1 MLKHGRPTPARLD
14 PGSNGDPAKR
24 YSLQMPLEFG
34 KPGLQAASPS
44 NAATGGFHE
53 SSLLGT
59 TMNNRQRRILA
70 QHIGQALT
78 HRRRVI
84 SIPLTAAMLE
94 MEESHVKR
102 LERDG
107 LFPAQ
112 VMRSDGSPG
121 YDLGAIYEWLKDF
134 LHEPR

>member
-1 MLKHGRPTPARLD
+1 MLKHERPTPARLN
-14 PGSNGDPAKR
+14 PGSNGEPAKR
-24 YSLQMPLEFG
+24 YSLQLHLESG
-34 KPGLQAASPS
+34 KPGPQAASPS
-44 NAATGGFHE
+44 NATPGGFHG
-53 SSLLGT
+53 SSLRGT

-112 VMRSDGSPG
+112 VTRSDGSPG
-121 YDLGAIYEWLKDF
+121 YDLSAIYEWLKD
-134 LHEPR
+134 LSHEP